1 MAIKRSYA
9 SARRLEGHLLD
20 ARHGTRGA
28 DAAAP
33 ARPRVAAVA
42 SWLAR
47 GVVRVLPP
55 DSRSRYGNEFA
66 SELYELAAAK
76 ASWWAQLMHGAR
88 LLDRAWVLRAE
99 LRQTDARAV
108 RS

>member
-1 MAIKRSYA
+1 M
-9 SARRLEGHLLD
+9 
-20 ARHGTRGA
+20 
-28 DAAAP
+28 
-33 ARPRVAAVA
+33 A

-55 DSRSRYGNEFA
+55 DSRSRSRYGNEFA

-99 LRQTDARAV
+99 LRQTDARRV